1 MGKVIEKVKFT
12 SLFDSTKTRE
22 VEAVIDT
29 GAMMPVLPRNVIE
42 ELGLRKIGERRVRY
56 ANNQIQ
62 IKSVYRGV
70 ILELKGRDGI
80 FDVLGEVEGS
90 ETSRWTNN
98 LRSFRSHSRPHHEN
112 SHTQSKQICL

>member
-42 ELGLRKIGERRVRY
+42 EL
-56 ANNQIQ
+56 
-62 IKSVYRGV
+62 
-70 ILELKGRDGI
+70 D
-80 FDVLGEVEGS
+80 
-90 ETSRWTNN
+90 
-98 LRSFRSHSRPHHEN
+98 
-112 SHTQSKQICL
+112 